1 MSQKSRRGYC
11 LLPDNL
17 FLRSRDHAKKVEEDI
32 VTTTDNLF
40 LRPPPYKL
48 GHIPAT
54 KCLLLL
60 THPYSS
66 ILPSIFFTCLSS
78 NHIPAYTRPHKYPN
92 NLPTPN
98 ITSLTSSF
106 NSSQLPASHTSHT
119 SSQISFILNPNS
131 PFSFLKH
138 PQDFISILLFF
149 YSSNT
154 LSHRSCSRSFSISF
168 SNNGKSKS
176 VQKTSRYR
184 ESRNEWWIEKPVMK
198 KSVSIHETHT
208 YLFTYLNFAFSPAPV
223 APHVL
228 VAARRWWPSSTG
240 LGF

>member
-1 MSQKSRRGYC
+1 MSQKGRGYC
-11 LLPDNL
+11 LLPDIL

-32 VTTTDNLF
+32 VTTTDNVF

-78 NHIPAYTRPHKYPN
+78 NHIFTYTRPHIYPN
-92 NLPTPN
+92 NLPNPN

-106 NSSQLPASHTSHT
+106 NSSQLPASHTSTT
-119 SSQISFILNPNS
+119 SSQISFNLNPNS

-149 YSSNT
+149 QYTVSPFVPHNLFQFLFQIVGNPKPRKKPLDIGNQEMSDE
-154 LSHRSCSRSFSISF
+154 L
-168 SNNGKSKS
+168 
-176 VQKTSRYR
+176 
-184 ESRNEWWIEKPVMK
+184 RNR
-198 KSVSIHETHT
+198 
-208 YLFTYLNFAFSPAPV
+208 L
-223 APHVL
+223 
-228 VAARRWWPSSTG
+228 
-240 LGF
+240 